1 MTKLVVLVLFWL
13 PWSLHAASM
22 PERWDMDMG
31 EARRIQ
37 IDPKWGLRLS
47 QKNILDVEE
56 QGKGVYQLVA
66 LRSGLVYLRA
76 LDEKGSVQQSW
87 IIDVAS
93 RSESDKAERWKKL
106 LCHEPG
112 IHCDEASATVM
123 GQAESLAWLH
133 KARDICDKNPPCRF
147 RAALASEAR
156 MLMAERISQELKA
169 HKTFIDADGFVY
181 LESSCLVPDPKQDT
195 EWREWIKERYG
206 APAQVH
212 CQEQVD
218 GRYRLEIVAVAR
230 KSSDSDLSHP
240 LHYGPIRLLP
250 QENIEVFLKG
260 LSQRSDT
267 KVLARPRLALN
278 LGSTLEVSDGMD
290 IATLA
295 PQRDQTLEIWKAV
308 GFMLQ
313 VKLVEQ
319 RGETV
324 KVSLNLQ
331 ISRPREGQRALDRS
345 GMQTETWLT
354 LDQLQMVG
362 QIQARTAGFEE
373 SRIPWLGSIPLLGAL
388 FRWNVE
394 STADSYVY
402 LLLRLQKLELE
413 IGELPQEWL
422 EKPEAITE

>member
-1 MTKLVVLVLFWL
+1 MLFPL
-13 PWSLHAASM
+13 QLIAA
-22 PERWDMDMG
+22 PERWDLEMG
-31 EARRIQ
+31 ETRQ
-37 IDPKWGLRLS
+37 IKLDPKWGLRLS

-56 QGKGVYQLVA
+56 LGNGEYQIVA

-76 LDEKGSVQQSW
+76 LDEKSRVQQSW
-87 IIDVAS
+87 IVDVAS
-93 RSESDKAERWKKL
+93 RSESEKVERWKNL

-112 IHCDEASATVM
+112 IRCH
-123 GQAESLAWLH
+123 AESASVTGQTDSLTWLH

-147 RAALASEAR
+147 RASLSNEAR
-156 MLMAERISQELKA
+156 NLAAERITRDLKA
-169 HKTFIDADGFVY
+169 QKASVDAEGFVF
-181 LESSCLVPDPKQDT
+181 LESPCLVPDPKRDEQ
-195 EWREWIKERYG
+195 WRQWIKERYG
-206 APAQVH
+206 APAQVR

-218 GRYRLEIVAVAR
+218 GRYRLEIVAVAQ
-230 KSSDSDLSHP
+230 KSSDSDLSNP
-240 LHYGPIRLLP
+240 LSLGPIRLLP
-250 QENIEVFLKG
+250 QDTIEVFLKG

-267 KVLARPRLALN
+267 KILARPRLALN
-278 LGSTLEVSDGMD
+278 LGSSLDVSDGMD

-308 GFMLQ
+308 GFQLQ
-313 VKLVEQ
+313 VKLIEQ
-319 RGETV
+319 RGDTV
-324 KVSLNLQ
+324 KASLNLQ

-394 STADSYVY
+394 STADSHVY

-413 IGELPQEWL
+413 QAEMPAEF
-422 EKPEAITE
+422 TE

>member
-1 MTKLVVLVLFWL
+1 MTRIFILLILGL
-13 PWSLHAASM
+13 SLQAWAASL
-22 PERWDMDMG
+22 PERWDMEMG
-31 EARRIQ
+31 EARRIK
-37 IDPKWGLRLS
+37 IDAKWGLRLS

-56 QGKGVYQLVA
+56 QGKGDYHIVA

-76 LDEKGSVQQSW
+76 FDEKGAVQQSW
-87 IIDVAS
+87 IVDVAS
-93 RSESDKAERWKKL
+93 RSESEKVERWKNL
-106 LCHEPG
+106 VCNEPG
-112 IHCDEASATVM
+112 IRCDGTSASVM
-123 GQAESLAWLH
+123 GETDSLTWLH

-147 RAALASEAR
+147 RASLTHEAR
-156 MLMAERISQELKA
+156 KLTAERISSELKA
-169 HKTFIDADGFVY
+169 QKVSVDAEGFVY
-181 LESSCLVPDPKQDT
+181 LESSCLVPDAKRDEQ
-195 EWREWIKERYG
+195 WRQWIKEKYA
-206 APAQVH
+206 APSQVR
-212 CQEQVD
+212 CQEQID
-218 GRYRLEIVAVAR
+218 GRFRLEIVAVAQ
-230 KSSDSDLSHP
+230 KNSDSDLSNP
-240 LHYGPIRLLP
+240 LHFGPIRLLP
-250 QENIEVFLKG
+250 QETIDVFLQG

-267 KVLARPRLALN
+267 KILARPRLALN
-278 LGSTLEVSDGMD
+278 LGSSLEVSDGMD

-324 KVSLNLQ
+324 KASLHLQ

-402 LLLRLQKLELE
+402 LLLRLQKLDLELAE
-413 IGELPQEWL
+413 MPAEFNG
-422 EKPEAITE
+422 

>member
-1 MTKLVVLVLFWL
+1 MTKLASLFLFWFS
-13 PWSLHAASM
+13 WSLHAAAL

-56 QGKGVYQLVA
+56 RGKGEYQLVA

-76 LDEKGSVQQSW
+76 LDEKGTVQQSW
-87 IIDVAS
+87 IVDVAS
-93 RSESDKAERWKKL
+93 RSESDKVERWKKL
-106 LCHEPG
+106 LCQEPG
-112 IHCDEASATVM
+112 IRCEDATATVM
-123 GQAESLAWLH
+123 GRTDSLAWLH
-133 KARDICDKNPPCRF
+133 KARDLCDKNPPCRF
-147 RAALASEAR
+147 RVDLTSEAR
-156 MLMAERISQELKA
+156 MLLAERLSQELKA
-169 HKTFIDADGFVY
+169 QKTYIDAEGFVF
-181 LESSCLVPDPKQDT
+181 LESPCLIPDPKRDA
-195 EWREWIKERYG
+195 EWREWVKERYG
-206 APAQVH
+206 APAQVR

-218 GRYRLEIVAVAR
+218 GRYRLEIVAVAQ
-230 KSSDSDLSHP
+230 KSSDSELNHP
-240 LHYGPIRLLP
+240 LQYGPVRLLP
-250 QENIEVFLKG
+250 QDNIEVFLKG
-260 LSQRSDT
+260 LSHRSDT

-319 RGETV
+319 RGDTV

-413 IGELPQEWL
+413 RGELPQEWS
-422 EKPEAITE
+422 ESPEAITE

>member
-1 MTKLVVLVLFWL
+1 MIRFWFVLLLLFSIEVRGNPL
-13 PWSLHAASM
+13 
-22 PERWDMDMG
+22 PERWEMEMG
-31 EARRIQ
+31 EARRIK
-37 IDPKWGLRLS
+37 IDPRWGLRLS

-56 QGKGVYQLVA
+56 QGKGEYQIVA
-66 LRSGLVYLRA
+66 LRSGMVYLRA
-76 LDEKGSVQQSW
+76 LDEKSAVQQSW
-87 IIDVAS
+87 IVHVAS
-93 RSESDKAERWKKL
+93 RSETEKVERWKSL
-106 LCHEPG
+106 VCNEPG
-112 IHCDEASATVM
+112 IRCDEASSTVA
-123 GQAESLAWLH
+123 GQSESLSWLH

-147 RAALASEAR
+147 RATLTNEAR
-156 MLMAERISQELKA
+156 MLNAERISLELKSQ
-169 HKTFIDADGFVY
+169 KTAVDAEGFVF
-181 LESSCLVPDPKQDT
+181 LESPCLVPDRKRDE

-206 APAQVH
+206 APAQVR

-218 GRYRLEIVAVAR
+218 GRFRLEIVAVAQ
-230 KSSDSDLSHP
+230 KHSDSDLNNP
-240 LHYGPIRLLP
+240 LHLGPIRLLP
-250 QENIEVFLKG
+250 QDTIEVFLQG

-267 KVLARPRLALN
+267 KILARPRLALN
-278 LGSTLEVSDGMD
+278 LGSSLEVSDGMD

-319 RGETV
+319 RGDTV
-324 KVSLNLQ
+324 KAALNLQ

-402 LLLRLQKLELE
+402 LLLRLQKLDLEL
-413 IGELPQEWL
+413 GEM
-422 EKPEAITE
+422 PEEFTE